1 MRHASARA
9 KKSSGVAKQIEA
21 SIALSLDIKIHGS
34 PQKRSPPDYFSSAQI
49 SSPRSPI
56 TSKHKAQATTKMKV
70 SPLPNILIILSSL
83 LLSVASFSAKSPSL
97 QSLLAKHQSDIVSL
111 KEIAFGI
118 SKDAAVAP
126 KDDVFYLR
134 YILDEYDDG
143 EERIAALRSN
153 IEWRKSDGNAIVT
166 NARNAIKSAMEG
178 GKWDNGPIQNAAP
191 HGDLVL
197 QYLSPVNA
205 ITTTL
210 PSTGDLVYCIRAG
223 KIDDVSLM
231 SAVSVDD
238 MVDFFLYSKE
248 VNAAVADIR
257 SVETDSLL
265 KLITCND
272 LSGVKLI
279 GGSSSFRKSL
289 SQASKLANMLYPS
302 LNGRTLMLNL
312 PSLLGALV
320 KLFTPLFPAA
330 VNERLRFSKGP
341 LSKVEDLREIAIG
354 GKGREDFISDI
365 ERLAYSD

>member
-1 MRHASARA
+1 MRVSSLAIGLSISSLRSVFSFSARA
-9 KKSSGVAKQIEA
+9 
-21 SIALSLDIKIHGS
+21 
-34 PQKRSPPDYFSSAQI
+34 
-49 SSPRSPI
+49 
-56 TSKHKAQATTKMKV
+56 
-70 SPLPNILIILSSL
+70 
-83 LLSVASFSAKSPSL
+83 PSL
-97 QSLLAKHQSDIVSL
+97 QSLLATHQSDIASL
-111 KEIAFGI
+111 KEIAFSI
-118 SKDAAVAP
+118 SDDAVVAP

-134 YILDEYDDG
+134 YILNGYDDE
-143 EERIAALRSN
+143 EERIAALKSN
-153 IEWRKSDGNAIVT
+153 IEWRKSDGKAIVT
-166 NARNAIKSAMEG
+166 RARNAIQSAMEG

-191 HGDLVL
+191 HGDVILK
-197 QYLSPVNA
+197 YLSPVNA
-205 ITTTL
+205 ITTSL

-223 KIDDVSLM
+223 KIDDVGLM
-231 SAVSVDD
+231 SAVSVDE

-248 VNAAVADIR
+248 VNAAVADVR

-289 SQASKLANMLYPS
+289 SQASKLANKLYPS

-354 GKGREDFISDI
+354 GNGREDFINDVD
-365 ERLAYSD
+365 RLAYSD